1 MCLCRWMFFHSFMR
15 GQRMWLLSMNDFFV
29 NQTKTKR
36 PNERSSQRFFWRNKG
51 TNDIT
56 ITSCLMWFLLIE
68 KQRHRVKSGA
78 LYGSHSVFRPQRQ
91 FLTIHTWSMYVEY
104 YYRRAISLTGMRWII
119 QFLINHLT
127 RNSGNLTLA
136 ASSRLS
142 YSMQYFLMQTSAT
155 AESGYM
161 PTRFLTAALKMTQ
174 FFVKIV
180 TQHLPHSPFAIRYTS
195 TWFLTRKYPKN
206 EWHKKKILTAKQLS
220 TSALFRAQL
229 FWVYYLRLLIWAER
243 IMIRHWICSCKMTQ
257 NNLNKKRIFRF
268 LFVLIF
274 FHLLLWFNGWVSESR
289 REPRMKEEL

>member
-1 MCLCRWMFFHSFMR
+1 MKDSPR
-15 GQRMWLLSMNDFFV
+15 
-29 NQTKTKR
+29 
-36 PNERSSQRFFWRNKG
+36 
-51 TNDIT
+51 
-56 ITSCLMWFLLIE
+56 
-68 KQRHRVKSGA
+68 
-78 LYGSHSVFRPQRQ
+78 
-91 FLTIHTWSMYVEY
+91 SMYVEY

-161 PTRFLTAALKMTQ
+161 PTRLLTAALKMIQ

-206 EWHKKKILTAKQLS
+206 EWHKKKYWPHFRSLS
-220 TSALFRAQL
+220 RTIVLSVLSSL
-229 FWVYYLRLLIWAER
+229 V
-243 IMIRHWICSCKMTQ
+243 
-257 NNLNKKRIFRF
+257 NLSWKDNDTP
-268 LFVLIF
+268 LNMLV
-274 FHLLLWFNGWVSESR
+274 
-289 REPRMKEEL
+289 